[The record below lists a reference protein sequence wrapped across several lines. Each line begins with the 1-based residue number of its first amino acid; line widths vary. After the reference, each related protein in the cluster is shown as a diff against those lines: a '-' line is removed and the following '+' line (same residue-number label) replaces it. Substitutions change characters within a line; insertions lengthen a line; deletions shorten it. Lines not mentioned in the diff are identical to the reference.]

1 MRPGNR
7 FTPSPLTMLSQ
18 TITTLVA
25 ERIGL
30 EPLSRAATA
39 DIARLALNEARPT
52 GLLASI
58 LEAGSRAG
66 ISYVRRT
73 VGRTEAAALL
83 RAHRGP
89 IVVVVPGA
97 DGVPK
102 PFVLLAAG
110 DSEWDLHDPSLR
122 RTVIARG
129 VQADDVT
136 TRIGAA
142 EVEFFIAA
150 RLVEPG
156 HAPHESPSAR
166 LLDLIVGE
174 GGQIGLVYMYATL
187 VGLFSLTLPLG
198 VQAIIGLVSGGL
210 ILQPVVIL
218 VAFVVLGTLAYG
230 VLQVMQLSV
239 VETIQQRVFAR
250 FALEFAVRLPRLA
263 MERRAGEDLSE
274 RMNRF
279 FEVPTIQKSGAK
291 LLIDGSTALL
301 QVVFGLALLTVYHP
315 YFAFFG
321 VSMVLLLALLFR
333 WTGPR
338 GLATSIRESTYKY
351 RAVQWLEETA
361 RSAVAFK
368 FAGRSTLPLTRM
380 DEHVTGYL
388 KYRGAHFGVLVQQ
401 KIAMIVFKT
410 VITGGVL
417 VLGSLLVIERQIS
430 LGQFVAS
437 EIVVVTVIA
446 GIDKLIASLADVYD
460 LLTSVEKIGHVR
472 DLELEAAGGLA
483 PLQTARG
490 TAAGMAVGLRDV
502 AFTYD
507 GASAPTLRDI
517 TLQIAAG
524 ERIGVVGAFGSGES
538 TLLRVVAGVYGG
550 YDGTLTYDGVTRGDL
565 DPTSLRA
572 SIGQVLPGETLFEG
586 TVEENVSLGR
596 EGIDAMAVIS
606 VLRLV
611 GADEFIQSL
620 PHGLRTTVPPGGRTL
635 PATIALRILLA
646 RAIVARPRLLVLDE
660 AFSTLS
666 PDDRAALTAMLTD
679 AGVPWTLVAVSH
691 DDDFLAACDRVLIL
705 RDGSVAAFGP
715 WRDVSGA
722 LVAEEG
728 GR

>member
-1 MRPGNR
+1 
-7 FTPSPLTMLSQ
+7 MLST
-18 TITTLVA
+18 TITALVA
-25 ERIGL
+25 TRLGL
-30 EPLSRAATA
+30 EPLTRAAAA
-39 DIARLALNEARPT
+39 DITRLGLDEASRS
-52 GLLASI
+52 GLLTSI
-58 LEAGSRAG
+58 LESGSRAG
-66 ISYVRRT
+66 ISYLRRT
-73 VGRTEAAALL
+73 VDRAEAGALL

-89 IVVVVPGA
+89 IVVVVPVVDDVSQA
-97 DGVPK
+97 
-102 PFVLLAAG
+102 FVLLGAG
-110 DSEWDLHDPSLR
+110 ESDWDLHDPSMPS
-122 RTVIARG
+122 TIVAGGIA
-129 VQADDVT
+129 VDEVT
-136 TRIGAA
+136 AWLGTAA
-142 EVEFFIAA
+142 VELFIAA
-150 RLVEPG
+150 RLVEPE
-156 HAPHESPSAR
+156 HAPHQSPVAR

-174 GGQIGLVYMYATL
+174 RGQVGLVYLYATL

-210 ILQPVVIL
+210 ILQPVVLL
-218 VAFVVLGTLAYG
+218 VAFVVIGTLAYG
-230 VLQVMQLSV
+230 ALQVMQLSV
-239 VETIQQRVFAR
+239 VETIQQRIFAR

-291 LLIDGSTALL
+291 LLVDGSTALL

-321 VSMVLLLALLFR
+321 ISLVLLLALLFR

-338 GLATSIRESTYKY
+338 GLATSIKESTYKY

-368 FAGRSTLPLTRM
+368 FAGRSSLPLTRM

-401 KIAMIVFKT
+401 KIAMILFKT
-410 VITGGVL
+410 AVTGGVL
-417 VLGSLLVIERQIS
+417 VLGSLLVIDRQIS

-446 GIDKLIASLADVYD
+446 GIDKLIASLGDVYD
-460 LLTSVEKIGHVR
+460 LLTSVVKIGHVR
-472 DLELEAAGGLA
+472 DLELEGAGGLA
-483 PLQTARG
+483 PATTDR
-490 TAAGMAVGLRDV
+490 GMAVGLRDV
-502 AFTYD
+502 AFAYD

-517 TLQIAAG
+517 TVQIAAG
-524 ERIGVVGAFGSGES
+524 ERVGVVGAFGSGES
-538 TLLRVVAGVYGG
+538 TLLRVIAGVYGG
-550 YDGTLTYDGVTRGDL
+550 YEGTLTYDGVTRGDL
-565 DPTSLRA
+565 DPTALRA

-586 TVEENVSLGR
+586 TIEENVSLGR
-596 EGIDAMAVIS
+596 DGIDAMAVIA

-611 GADEFIQSL
+611 GADDFIQSL

-660 AFSTLS
+660 SFSTLS
-666 PDDRAALTAMLTD
+666 AGDRGALTAILTA
-679 AGVPWTLVAVSH
+679 AGVPWTLIAVSH
-691 DDDFLAACDRVLIL
+691 DDEFLAACDRVLIL
-705 RDGSVAAFGP
+705 RDGTIAAFGP

-722 LVAEEG
+722 LLSAAAE
-728 GR
+728 R